1 MKYVRPSEEQINGEW
16 LTIEDPLNQI
26 SEHVTCGIQLEGD
39 AYHLGWSAKLVSPD
53 PGIILPL
60 PEVERLLVVI
70 ARAIDAAFGDFEFDV
85 P

>member
-39 AYHLGWSAKLVSPD
+39 VFHLGWSAKVTTD

-60 PEVERLLVVI
+60 PEVERLMVVI
-70 ARAIDAAFGDFEFDV
+70 ARAIDAALDDFEFDV